1 MAGHGSERR
10 SAAPSFLDQP
20 QTDDALSGS
29 GRQIDEAIV
38 APTTESTVAA
48 GGVTSS

>member
-1 MAGHGSERR
+1 MHQFDTGAAHLLQRNRGRLR
-10 SAAPSFLDQP
+10 SD
-20 QTDDALSGS
+20 S

-38 APTTESTVAA
+38 AAGATGSAATA